1 MKDKMK
7 KTKIICTIGPA
18 SEDPKMLKK
27 LVLAGMNVMR
37 CNFSHGD
44 HEEHGKKMQT
54 MRDVNAEL
62 GTNCAILLDTKGP
75 EIRTGDFEGGFTEFK
90 KGQVST
96 ICVEDIVGT
105 ADRFTITYKD
115 LYKDVKPGGFILVN
129 DGQVELLVDH
139 VEGTDIVCVCA
150 NDGKVKNKR
159 GINVPGIELGF
170 DFISEKDRAD
180 LEFGCQQDVDY
191 IAASFVRRPQD
202 VLDVKKVL
210 VENGKPDIQI
220 IAKIENS
227 EGVEK
232 MDDIIKVADGIMVA
246 RGDLG
251 VEVPAED
258 VPLIQKE
265 LIRKCKAAGKV
276 VITAT
281 QMLESMQENPR
292 PTRAEV
298 SDVANAIYDGTDA
311 IMLSGESAQ
320 GKYPE
325 EAVMVMN
332 KIAIKTEST
341 LDYASLHRKAVRTAS
356 DDSSEAICMSVAEI
370 ATKFNVAA
378 IVAFT
383 ESGFTAKKMSRYI
396 VAFTESGFTAKKM
409 SRYRPECPII
419 AATPYEK
426 TTKKLA
432 INWGVKSVTCKH
444 MDTTEG
450 LLNLAEVIA
459 KENGVNAGETILVT
473 GGTPGVEGT
482 TSYLQLITVK

>member
-202 VLDVKKVL
+202 VLDVKKIL

-232 MDDIIKVADGIMVA
+232 MDDIINGIMVA

-341 LDYASLHRKAVRTAS
+341 LDYDSLHRKAVRTAS
-356 DDSSEAICMSVAEI
+356 DDPSEAICMSVAEI

-378 IVAFT
+378 
-383 ESGFTAKKMSRYI
+383 I

-473 GGTPGVEGT
+473 GGTPGVRGT

>member
-1 MKDKMK
+1 MKEKMK
-7 KTKIICTIGPA
+7 KTKIVCTIGPA
-18 SEDPKMLKK
+18 SESPKMLKK
-27 LVLAGMNVMR
+27 LVKAGMNVMR
-37 CNFSHGD
+37 CNFSHGNY
-44 HEEHGKKMQT
+44 EEHGAKMQA
-54 MRDVNAEL
+54 MRDVNKEL
-62 GTNCAILLDTKGP
+62 GTNVAILLDTKGP
-75 EIRTGDFEGGFTEFK
+75 EIRTGDFVDGSTTFK
-90 KGQVST
+90 KGQVSR
-96 ICVEDIVGT
+96 ICIEDIEGT
-105 ADRFTITYKD
+105 ADRFTISYKD

-150 NDGKVKNKR
+150 NDGVVKNKR

-170 DFISEKDRAD
+170 DYISDKDKAD
-180 LEFGCQQDVDY
+180 IEFGCQQDVNF

-202 VLDVKKVL
+202 VLDVKKIL
-210 VENGKPDIQI
+210 IENGKPDIQI

-265 LIRKCKAAGKV
+265 LITKCKAAGKV

-281 QMLESMQENPR
+281 QMLESMQSNPR

-332 KIAIKTEST
+332 KIALKTEDV
-341 LDYASLHRKAVRTAS
+341 LDYGALYRRAVKTAT
-356 DDSSEAICMSVAEI
+356 DDTSEAICMSVAEI
-370 ATKFNVAA
+370 ANKFDVSA
-378 IVAFT
+378 I
-383 ESGFTAKKMSRYI
+383 I
-396 VAFTESGFTAKKM
+396 AFTESGFTAKKM

-419 AATPYEK
+419 AATPNGE
-426 TTKKLA
+426 TTRKLA
-432 INWGVKSVTCKH
+432 LNWGVKAVTCKH
-444 MDTTEG
+444 MNTTEG
-450 LLNLAEVIA
+450 LLKLAEVIA
-459 KENGVNAGETILVT
+459 KENDIEVGQKILVT
-473 GGTPGVEGT
+473 GGTPGVEGMT
-482 TSYLQLITVK
+482 NYLHLLTVK

>member
-1 MKDKMK
+1 MKEKMK
-7 KTKIICTIGPA
+7 KTKIVCTIGPA
-18 SEDPKMLKK
+18 SESPKMLKK
-27 LVLAGMNVMR
+27 LVKAGMNVMR
-37 CNFSHGD
+37 CNFSHGNY
-44 HEEHGKKMQT
+44 EEHGAKMQA
-54 MRDVNAEL
+54 MRDVNKEL
-62 GTNCAILLDTKGP
+62 GTNVAILLDTKGP
-75 EIRTGDFEGGFTEFK
+75 EIRTGDFVDGSTTFK
-90 KGQVST
+90 KGQVSR
-96 ICVEDIVGT
+96 ICIEDIEGT
-105 ADRFTITYKD
+105 ADRFTISYKD

-150 NDGKVKNKR
+150 NDGVVKNKR

-170 DFISEKDRAD
+170 DYISDKDKAD
-180 LEFGCQQDVDY
+180 IEFGCQQDVNF

-202 VLDVKKVL
+202 VLDVKKIL
-210 VENGKPDIQI
+210 IENGKPDIQI

-265 LIRKCKAAGKV
+265 LITKCKAAGKV

-281 QMLESMQENPR
+281 QMLESMQSNPR

-325 EAVMVMN
+325 ESVMVMN
-332 KIAIKTEST
+332 KIALKTEDV
-341 LDYASLHRKAVRTAS
+341 LDYGALYRRAVKTAT
-356 DDSSEAICMSVAEI
+356 DDTSEAICMSVAEI
-370 ATKFNVAA
+370 ANKFDVSA
-378 IVAFT
+378 I
-383 ESGFTAKKMSRYI
+383 I
-396 VAFTESGFTAKKM
+396 AFTESGFTAKKM

-419 AATPYEK
+419 AATPNGE
-426 TTKKLA
+426 TTRKLA
-432 INWGVKSVTCKH
+432 LNWGVKAVTCKH
-444 MDTTEG
+444 MNTTEG
-450 LLNLAEVIA
+450 LLKLAEVIA
-459 KENGVNAGETILVT
+459 KENDIEVGQKILVT
-473 GGTPGVEGT
+473 GGTPGVEGMT
-482 TSYLQLITVK
+482 NYLHLLTVK